1 MLFTDIHYPERRR
14 GGGGRGGGERVE
26 WKSVQYVVL
35 VYEIFAVRFLPFFI
49 ILLASAESTDTVQSR
64 FLN

>member
-1 MLFTDIHYPERRR
+1 MQE
-14 GGGGRGGGERVE
+14 GGGGGERVE

-49 ILLASAESTDTVQSR
+49 IASAESTDTVQSR
-64 FLN
+64 FFK